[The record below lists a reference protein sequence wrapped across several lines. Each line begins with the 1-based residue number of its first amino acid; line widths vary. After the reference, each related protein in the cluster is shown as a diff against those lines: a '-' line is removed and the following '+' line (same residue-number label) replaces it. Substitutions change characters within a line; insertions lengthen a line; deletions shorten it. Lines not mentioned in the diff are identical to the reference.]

1 MKQTR
6 PLLAVVFLALN
17 AFAWAEAPTT
27 PALESAIDRL
37 YVARAIP
44 RVAIS
49 PDGTRVA
56 WVEYLSAGGSAI
68 YVADV
73 ANPAAKRTV
82 SAGKSGGLEGH
93 MSWSPDSKHLAFL
106 SDVELPGQYQ
116 LYVADIDD
124 RPARRLTDL
133 TGYLDTPKWAPN
145 GKTIAIL
152 FTENAP
158 RAAGP
163 LQPMTVETGE
173 IESKVYEQRLALV
186 DAASGQARQ
195 ISPADMYIHE
205 YAWSPDSKALVATAA
220 PGSGDANWYVA
231 QLYTLPAAVGEMKSI
246 YKPPQQIAAP
256 AWSPD
261 GKNIAF
267 IGGLMSDE
275 GSTGGDIFVVP
286 ASGGE
291 ARDVTPGIPSSPSWL
306 TWTGREQI
314 LFGQVTDGAIGFATL
329 DITTNRTTSLW
340 TGPEI
345 VSTGSWGQYGL
356 SLAADGKTSAVIR
369 QSFSQAPEV
378 WAGPVGDWKQI
389 SHVNDAAKPGW
400 GEAKS
405 IYWTSDGVRVQG
417 WLMLPRD
424 YDPKKRYPMVVSV
437 HGGPAAF
444 NGPEW
449 PEPFFDNSVFSVEG
463 YFVLFPNPR
472 GSYGAGEA
480 FTRANVK
487 DFGYGDFRD
496 ILTGVDE
503 VVKEYPVDNDRVGIT
518 GWSYGGYMTMWA
530 VTQTNRFHAA
540 VAGAGL
546 VNFQSYYGI
555 NDIDEWMPPYFGAT
569 VYDDPA
575 VYAKSSPITFIK
587 NVKTPTLVLVGDR
600 DGECPAPQSR
610 EFWHALKT
618 LGVETQLVIY
628 PNEGHYIGQT
638 EHQRDILRRMVAWF
652 DGHLKG
658 K

>member
-6 PLLAVVFLALN
+6 PLLPVVFLVLSAL
-17 AFAWAEAPTT
+17 AWADAPTN

-37 YVARAIP
+37 YVARSIP

-73 ANPAAKRTV
+73 ANPTAKRTV
-82 SAGKSGGLEGH
+82 SAGKNGGLEGH
-93 MSWSPDSKHLAFL
+93 MAWSHDSKHLAFL
-106 SDVELPGQYQ
+106 SDVEMPGQYQ
-116 LYVADIDD
+116 LYVADIND
-124 RPARRLTDL
+124 RPARKLTDL
-133 TGYLDTPKWAPN
+133 TGYLDAPKWSPD

-152 FTENAP
+152 FTESAP

-173 IESKVYEQRLALV
+173 IESKVYEQRLTTV
-186 DAASGQARQ
+186 DTASGQTRQ
-195 ISPADMYIHE
+195 ISSPDMYIHE

-231 QLYTLPAAVGEMKSI
+231 QLYTLPAAGGEMKSI
-246 YKPPQQIAAP
+246 YKPTLQIAGP

-329 DITTNRTTSLW
+329 DFTTSRTTSLW

-389 SHVNDAAKPGW
+389 SHLNDAAKPGW

-405 IYWTSDGVRVQG
+405 IHWTSDGMRVQG

-449 PEPFFDNSVFSVEG
+449 PQPFFDNSVFSVEG
-463 YFVLFPNPR
+463 YFVFFPNPR

-496 ILTGVDE
+496 ILAGVDQ
-503 VVKEYPVDNDRVGIT
+503 VVKEYPVDNDRVGIA

-638 EHQRDILRRMVAWF
+638 EHQRDILRRMVQWF
-652 DGHLKG
+652 DGHLK
-658 K
+658 KN